1 VNVNATVYAPA
12 VQELDRSAV
21 KQPPGLFLLFG
32 VEMWERFSF
41 YGMRA
46 MLVLFLSDAQHG
58 GLGWSKPAADRLYGL
73 YGFSAYALPLAGGYL
88 ADRFIGTR
96 RSMVIGGII
105 IAAGHFCLALPATA
119 TFFLGLAL
127 VVVGTGF
134 FKPNVSTMVGQ
145 LYRENDPRRDGGF
158 TIFYMGVNVGG
169 FFGPIV
175 CGYLAE
181 NPRWGWHYGFGAAGV
196 GMVFGLV
203 MYLALRQRYLP
214 GIGLPPERATA
225 GAPTASSASAPRT
238 SLTRVERDCLIA
250 LLVMMAFSIPFW
262 TAFEQTGS
270 SMNFFAAE
278 RTHRVILGYAF
289 PATWFQSVNS
299 LILLASAPIFAWM
312 WTALAKRGLEPSTP
326 VKMGAA
332 LFLMAAGFVV
342 MVGGAR
348 ASDTGA
354 LVSPAWLIVTYAL
367 HTFGEL
373 WLSPIG
379 LSTVTKL
386 APVKY
391 VSLLMGL
398 WFFSTAIAE
407 FLAGQ
412 LASLSERV
420 EKGEIFHL
428 LGGQADFFL
437 VFVVTSVAAGVLL
450 LALSPWLKRLTHGR
464 DV

>member
-1 VNVNATVYAPA
+1 
-12 VQELDRSAV
+12 VQETERAAV

-46 MLVLFLSDAQHG
+46 MLVLFLTDVSRG
-58 GLGWSKPAADRLYGL
+58 GFGWSKPTADRLYGL
-73 YGFSAYALPLAGGYL
+73 YGLCAYALPLGGGYL

-96 RSMVIGGII
+96 RSMVIGGLI
-105 IAAGHFCLALPATA
+105 IAAGHFCLALPSTP

-134 FKPNVSTMVGQ
+134 FKPNVSTMIGQ

-181 NPRWGWHYGFGAAGV
+181 SPRWGWHYGFGAAGI
-196 GMVFGLV
+196 GMVFGIA
-203 MYLALRQRYLP
+203 MYLAFRQRYLP

-225 GAPTASSASAPRT
+225 SAATASSVTASSVTATAAPRAR
-238 SLTRVERDCLIA
+238 LTRVERDCLIA

-278 RTHRVILGYAF
+278 RTRRMAFGHAF

-299 LILLASAPIFAWM
+299 LILLITAPIFAWM
-312 WTALAKRGLEPSTP
+312 WTALARRGREPSTP

-332 LFLMAAGFVV
+332 MFLMAGGFVV
-342 MVGGAR
+342 MVIGAR
-348 ASDTGA
+348 ASDGGM
-354 LVSPAWLIVTYAL
+354 LVSPAWLVVTYAL

-386 APVKY
+386 APVKF

-398 WFFSTAIAE
+398 WFFATAIAE

-412 LASLSERV
+412 LAALSDRV
-420 EKGEIFHL
+420 ERGELFHL

>member
-1 VNVNATVYAPA
+1 VQQPERA
-12 VQELDRSAV
+12 VAV

-41 YGMRA
+41 YGMKA
-46 MLVLFLSDAQHG
+46 MLVLFLTDVARG
-58 GLGWSKPAADRLYGL
+58 GFGWSKPAADRLFGL
-73 YGFSAYALPLAGGYL
+73 YGFCVYALPLGGGYL
-88 ADRFIGTR
+88 ADRLIGTR
-96 RSMVIGGII
+96 RSMVIGGLI
-105 IAAGHFCLALPATA
+105 IAAGHFCLAISSTA

-127 VVVGTGF
+127 VAIGTGF
-134 FKPNVSTMVGQ
+134 FKPNVSTMIGQ
-145 LYRENDPRRDGGF
+145 LYGENDPRRDGGF

-169 FFGPIV
+169 LFGPLV

-181 NPRWGWHYGFGAAGV
+181 SPSWGWHYGFGAAGV
-196 GMVFGLV
+196 GMVFSIV
-203 MYLALRQRYLP
+203 MYLALRGRYLP
-214 GIGLPPERATA
+214 GIGLPPARPEASGTATA
-225 GAPTASSASAPRT
+225 AVTPRAR
-238 SLTRVERDCLIA
+238 LTRVERDCLIA
-250 LLVMMAFSIPFW
+250 LLVIMAFSIPFW

-278 RTHRVILGYAF
+278 RTRRVLFGYAF

-299 LILLASAPIFAWM
+299 AIILAAAPIFAWM
-312 WTALAKRGLEPSTP
+312 WTALARRGREPSTP

-332 LFLMAAGFVV
+332 LILMGLGFVV

-348 ASDTGA
+348 ASEGGF
-354 LVSPAWLIVTYAL
+354 LVSPAWLVVTYAL

-379 LSTVTKL
+379 LSTVSKL
-386 APVKY
+386 APVRFT
-391 VSLLMGL
+391 SLLMGL

-407 FLAGQ
+407 FLAGH
-412 LASLSERV
+412 LASLSDRV
-420 EKGEIFHL
+420 ERGELFHL

-450 LALSPWLKRLTHGR
+450 LALSPWLQRLTHGR

>member
-1 VNVNATVYAPA
+1 
-12 VQELDRSAV
+12 
-21 KQPPGLFLLFG
+21 
-32 VEMWERFSF
+32 MWERFSF

-73 YGFSAYALPLAGGYL
+73 YGFSAYALPVAGGWL

-96 RSMVIGGII
+96 RSMVIGGLI
-105 IAAGHFCLALPATA
+105 IAAGHFCLAVPATA

-127 VVVGTGF
+127 VVIGTGF

-145 LYRENDPRRDGGF
+145 LYGERDPRRDGGF

-169 FFGPIV
+169 LIGPLV

-203 MYLALRQRYLP
+203 MYLALRERYLP
-214 GIGLPPERATA
+214 GIGLPPQRVPAQTPA
-225 GAPTASSASAPRT
+225 AASAPGTRT
-238 SLTRVERDCLIA
+238 PLSRTERDCLIA

-278 RTHRVILGYAF
+278 RTRRIAFGHAF

-299 LILLASAPIFAWM
+299 AILLASAPIFAWM

-332 LFLMAAGFVV
+332 MFLMAAGFVV

-354 LVSPAWLIVTYAL
+354 LVSPAWLVMTYAL

-420 EKGEIFHL
+420 ERGEIFHL

-437 VFVVTSVAAGVLL
+437 VFVVTSVAAGILL
-450 LALSPWLKRLTHGR
+450 LALAPWLRRLTHGR

>member
-1 VNVNATVYAPA
+1 MSLLVQQPEQA
-12 VQELDRSAV
+12 VAI

-46 MLVLFLSDAQHG
+46 MLVLFLSDAQNG
-58 GLGWSKPAADRLYGL
+58 GFGWSKPAADRLYGL
-73 YGFSAYALPLAGGYL
+73 YGFCAYALPLGGGYL
-88 ADRFIGTR
+88 ADRFIGSR
-96 RSMVIGGII
+96 RSMVIGGFI
-105 IAAGHFCLALPATA
+105 IAAGHFCLALPARA

-127 VVVGTGF
+127 VVIGTGF

-158 TIFYMGVNVGG
+158 TIFYMGVNVGA

-181 NPRWGWHYGFGAAGV
+181 SPRWGWHYGFGAAGV
-196 GMVFGLV
+196 GMVFGV
-203 MYLALRQRYLP
+203 AMYLAFRQRYLP
-214 GIGLPPERATA
+214 GIGLPPARV
-225 GAPTASSASAPRT
+225 PASATTMEKAAPRAR
-238 SLTRVERDCLIA
+238 LTRVERDCLIA
-250 LLVMMAFSIPFW
+250 LFVLMAFSIPFW
-262 TAFEQTGS
+262 TAYEQTGS

-278 RTHRVILGYAF
+278 RTRRLVLGHPF
-289 PATWFQSVNS
+289 PATWFQSVNPI
-299 LILLASAPIFAWM
+299 ILLASAPVFAWM
-312 WTALAKRGLEPSTP
+312 WTALARRRLEPSTP

-332 LFLMAAGFVV
+332 MFLMAAGFVV

-348 ASDTGA
+348 ASDGGA
-354 LVSPAWLIVTYAL
+354 LVSPAWLVASYAL
-367 HTFGEL
+367 QTFGEL

-391 VSLLMGL
+391 LSLLMGL

-420 EKGEIFHL
+420 ERGEMFHL
-428 LGGQADFFL
+428 LGGEADFFL
-437 VFVVTSVAAGVLL
+437 VFVVVTVVAGVVL

>member
-1 VNVNATVYAPA
+1 
-12 VQELDRSAV
+12 VQQTERAAV

-41 YGMRA
+41 YGMKA
-46 MLVLFLSDAQHG
+46 MLVLFLTDVARG
-58 GLGWSKPAADRLYGL
+58 GFGWSKPAADRLFGL
-73 YGFSAYALPLAGGYL
+73 YGFCVYALPLGGGYL
-88 ADRFIGTR
+88 ADRLIGTR
-96 RSMVIGGII
+96 RSMVIGGLI
-105 IAAGHFCLALPATA
+105 IAAGHFCLAVPSTS
-119 TFFLGLAL
+119 TFFLGLVL
-127 VVVGTGF
+127 VAIGTGF
-134 FKPNVSTMVGQ
+134 FKPNVSTMIGQ
-145 LYRENDPRRDGGF
+145 LYGENDPRRDAGF

-169 FFGPIV
+169 LFGPLV

-181 NPRWGWHYGFGAAGV
+181 SPRWGWHYGFAAAGV
-196 GMVFGLV
+196 GMVFSIV
-203 MYLALRQRYLP
+203 MYLALRSRYLA
-214 GIGLPPERATA
+214 GVGLPPPRRPE
-225 GAPTASSASAPRT
+225 ASATTAAATPRAR
-238 SLTRVERDCLIA
+238 LTRVERDCLLA
-250 LLVMMAFSIPFW
+250 LLVLMAFSIPFW

-278 RTHRVILGYAF
+278 RTRRSLFGYAF

-299 LILLASAPIFAWM
+299 AILLISAPFFAWM
-312 WTALAKRGLEPSTP
+312 WTALARRGRVPSTP

-332 LFLMAAGFVV
+332 LCLMGLGFVV

-348 ASDTGA
+348 ASEGGV
-354 LVSPAWLIVTYAL
+354 LVSPAWLVVTYAL

-386 APVKY
+386 APIKFT
-391 VSLLMGL
+391 SLLMGL

-407 FLAGQ
+407 FLAGH
-412 LASLSERV
+412 LASLSDRV
-420 EKGEIFHL
+420 ERGEIFHL

-437 VFVVTSVAAGVLL
+437 VFVVTSVAAGILL

>member
-1 VNVNATVYAPA
+1 MLAA
-12 VQELDRSAV
+12 VQKSERAAV

-41 YGMRA
+41 YGMKA
-46 MLVLFLSDAQHG
+46 MLVLFLTDVARG
-58 GLGWSKPAADRLYGL
+58 GFGWSKPAADRLYGL
-73 YGFSAYALPLAGGYL
+73 YGFCVYALPLGGGYL
-88 ADRFIGTR
+88 ADRLIGTR
-96 RSMVIGGII
+96 RSMVIGGLI
-105 IAAGHFCLALPATA
+105 IAAGHFCLAVPSTA
-119 TFFLGLAL
+119 TFFLGLVL
-127 VVVGTGF
+127 VAIGTGF
-134 FKPNVSTMVGQ
+134 FKPNVSTMIGQ
-145 LYRENDPRRDGGF
+145 LYGESDPRRDGGF

-169 FFGPIV
+169 LFGPLV

-181 NPRWGWHYGFGAAGV
+181 SSSWGWHYGFGAAGV
-196 GMVFGLV
+196 GMVFSIV
-203 MYLALRQRYLP
+203 MYLALRDRYLP
-214 GIGLPPERATA
+214 GIGLPPRRPEASGTATA
-225 GAPTASSASAPRT
+225 AAPPPAR
-238 SLTRVERDCLIA
+238 LTRVERDCLIA
-250 LLVMMAFSIPFW
+250 LLVIMAFSIPFW

-278 RTHRVILGYAF
+278 RTRRIAFGHAF

-299 LILLASAPIFAWM
+299 AILLISAPFFAWM
-312 WTALAKRGLEPSTP
+312 WTALARRGREPSTP

-332 LFLMAAGFVV
+332 LFLMGLGFVV

-348 ASDTGA
+348 ASEGGV
-354 LVSPAWLIVTYAL
+354 LVSPAWLVVTYAL

-386 APVKY
+386 APVKFT
-391 VSLLMGL
+391 SLLMGL

-407 FLAGQ
+407 FLAGH
-412 LASLSERV
+412 LASLSDRV
-420 EKGEIFHL
+420 ERGELFHL
-428 LGGQADFFL
+428 FGGQADFFL